1 MVSPSSLR
9 LFEFDINRK
18 GCSNN
23 HLIINNELIL
33 SISKSTYNFLS
44 LMNNSSERN
53 KRLKVN
59 NFKFKGQNGT
69 TCNNNNVDIYK
80 SYKRNSS
87 VGHHHPKIS
96 NAGNSIH
103 HPLATSNG
111 VVGHVGL
118 MSNSSHGRVGGHGS
132 KIPSR

>member
-1 MVSPSSLR
+1 MYDRRRHHGERQGKAEKRQTERQGRRYKDWEKEAGYERRRNMRHRTSFEENTLDGKSSNTPP
-9 LFEFDINRK
+9 D
-18 GCSNN
+18 
-23 HLIINNELIL
+23 
-33 SISKSTYNFLS
+33 Y
-44 LMNNSSERN
+44 
-53 KRLKVN
+53 
-59 NFKFKGQNGT
+59 
-69 TCNNNNVDIYK
+69 NNNNVDIYR